1 MQLCFI
7 FMCRARKIA
16 LRDFGETKIDN
27 YFAPR
32 HYIIYYIMELPP
44 NFEYF
49 EKNTKIDKLIR
60 EQDLSICQNRI
71 NAEYIKSTTQN
82 YLFGFIHKSPIAQMG
97 QKKKKSNQEH
107 VYSFILCDIK
117 NDFIIIHL
125 ICSRQNIHYGKK
137 LIELAQIQTNILG
150 YKKLALHS
158 ILDDKLVRW
167 YKSQGFKVISEI
179 NFPNTDELKCYF
191 MVMNL

>member
-1 MQLCFI
+1 
-7 FMCRARKIA
+7 
-16 LRDFGETKIDN
+16 
-27 YFAPR
+27 
-32 HYIIYYIMELPP
+32 MELPP

-60 EQDLSICQNRI
+60 EQGLTICQNRI
-71 NAEYIKSTTQN
+71 NTEYIKTTTEH
-82 YLFGFIHKSPIAQMG
+82 YLFGFIHKSPIAQIG
-97 QKKKKSNQEH
+97 QKRKKSNQEY

-117 NDFIIIHL
+117 DDFIIIHL
-125 ICSRQNIHYGKK
+125 ICSRPNIRDGKK
-137 LIELAQIQTNILG
+137 LIELARIQTNNLG
-150 YKKLALHS
+150 YKKIALHS

-167 YKSQGFKVISEI
+167 YKSQGFEIISEI